1 MRIYIRKFE
10 EHKQTVYYYI
20 NIIDKVTD
28 TLPEA
33 TLYSYK
39 INVLDED
46 KYKLIP
52 TWKTNILIKY
62 INKYNQ
68 YKEAHNAISV
78 EDNYQI
84 KVVTGEHKHPN
95 TVLIP
100 WTIVN
105 KSTARA
111 IVNKLQLAMAL
122 NHIDRYI

>member
-39 INVLDED
+39 INVFD
-46 KYKLIP
+46 KNKYRP
-52 TWKTNILIKY
+52 TWKTNLLIKY

-84 KVVTGEHKHPN
+84 KVVTDEHKHPN

-100 WTIVN
+100 WTTIN

>member
-20 NIIDKVTD
+20 NIIDKVTE
-28 TLPEA
+28 TLPDVS
-33 TLYSYK
+33 LYSYK
-39 INVLDED
+39 INVFDKD
-46 KYKLIP
+46 KYKL

-68 YKEAHNAISV
+68 YKEAHTAISI

-84 KVVTGEHKHPN
+84 KVVTDEHKHPN

-100 WTIVN
+100 WTKVN
-105 KSTARA
+105 KSTANA

-122 NHIDRYI
+122 NYIDRYI